1 MIKIV
6 LKFLK
11 IMIQKDLQS
20 DYYVLGLW
28 FTIDTFLYEEGFWIN
43 YITCSTEQP
52 TISTVIDF
60 IGTFNFNLQ
69 SRFAE
74 FKYDDTCI
82 HFNDG
87 NKKGMGIKAG
97 NLLYQGEPVYLVSCV
112 NLKFWSIEVM
122 ILFFYLICRYIFNTK

>member
-11 IMIQKDLQS
+11 IMIQKDLQI

-60 IGTFNFNLQ
+60 IGTFNFFGYNP
-69 SRFAE
+69 
-74 FKYDDTCI
+74 D
-82 HFNDG
+82 
-87 NKKGMGIKAG
+87 
-97 NLLYQGEPVYLVSCV
+97 LLSSNMMKHV
-112 NLKFWSIEVM
+112 
-122 ILFFYLICRYIFNTK
+122 YIFMMEIKREWG